1 MSRFNKLALI
11 GLCSVSLSGLSLNA
25 VAGGGHGSPNS
36 PTGFNSWDIDANGEA
51 DALTDG
57 LLMLRYSFGLRDESL
72 TADAISP
79 NSPMAASEVETR
91 VAMLS
96 AITDI
101 DGNAEVD
108 ALTDG
113 LLLLRYLFG
122 LRNDSLISDVIGS
135 GASRTSSVDI
145 TGYLDSHMPGQAP
158 VDSDNDGVSDA
169 DDAFPND
176 ASETVDTDNDGVGDN
191 ADAFP
196 NDASET
202 VDTDNDGVGDNAD
215 AFPID
220 PNETED
226 LNNNGIGDNADA
238 NTITVPLSDYCSEPL
253 FHLGG
258 SDSQSQVNLTI
269 ENVGNNT
276 VQVSIVSAD
285 SSAVDALIIE
295 GGSGAS
301 MVDDTGVSSG
311 TYAKLLS
318 WSNTMPET
326 TTLTILWSK
335 TSSGGNWIKRDIPV
349 ETAAT
354 CSGTSAGTG
363 NNNGSGS
370 NGNNSGGTDT
380 GTGND
385 DVIYQ
390 PSPVIIDEVNVSY
403 IALSGGDEQP
413 MLVGGAGSS
422 QPGYA
427 LYVLDSDTVNGTTSN
442 CNGGCATNWPPL
454 LVTDDMP
461 SGVLG
466 LDSITRDDSSEQVTY
481 QGRPLYFYV
490 NDTAIGQFNGDNAP
504 GWHSVVYQEVG
515 DVQMLYG
522 ANTAL
527 EPATSF
533 ETAEGV
539 IVTRLADRGRDRHAK
554 DSGVQDHYDHY
565 LAHYWQYRTM
575 RIQLEDYVPTGQ
587 SLIKVTWITE
597 SALGAKEFRV
607 WYSGQNTTGQFW
619 FNPQPVGAQ
628 ANPNEPGVAYHD
640 SGEWDNNFEYVGPGD
655 QHKYTL
661 NIVTRWQLG
670 GQIQEPLQLGMDME
684 FEASMFLLNPPAG
697 SRLNYY
703 GTSFVYKIGEQGIR
717 PFEWSPGQQDGT
729 PIPQRGLSGGGTTLG
744 YNYTNEPAGRYM
756 QMATNMAPGNAE
768 SFVLGRR
775 VHHTSFLTGVH
786 GERHDNPVWT
796 EHQNKSG
803 THYINESC
811 AGCHVRNGRALVAD
825 VGGSLD
831 KWVFKVGDANG
842 NPMSSIG
849 SVLQPEKV
857 GNATSEGSVTLGPW
871 TNISQGEFAGLRS
884 PNYQFTN
891 VSPPQFSARIAPSL
905 VGMGLLEAVDEAS
918 ILSWIDESD
927 DNADGISGRAS
938 MVADP
943 ETGETR
949 LGRFGYKA
957 ATFSVKHQVAS
968 AFNTDMGVMT
978 SMIPNPDCGSQ
989 QSSCGNSGSEIA
1001 DEHVNN
1007 LVKYVSLLGVGAR
1020 RDYGNQTGETIFED
1034 IGCAG
1039 CHRPSMVTS
1048 NSHPLAEL
1056 RGQTI
1061 YPYTDLLLHDMGEGL
1076 ADTLAEGDA
1085 SGAEWRTAPLWG
1097 LGLTENVML
1106 GDAKGND
1113 LVSEARDYPAD
1124 LNRIGYLHDG
1134 RARTIDEAI
1143 RWHGG
1148 EAQASKVAY
1157 EGLSDTQRNAVLDF
1171 LESL

>member
-1 MSRFNKLALI
+1 
-11 GLCSVSLSGLSLNA
+11 
-25 VAGGGHGSPNS
+25 
-36 PTGFNSWDIDANGEA
+36 
-51 DALTDG
+51 
-57 LLMLRYSFGLRDESL
+57 
-72 TADAISP
+72 
-79 NSPMAASEVETR
+79 
-91 VAMLS
+91 
-96 AITDI
+96 
-101 DGNAEVD
+101 
-108 ALTDG
+108 
-113 LLLLRYLFG
+113 
-122 LRNDSLISDVIGS
+122 
-135 GASRTSSVDI
+135 
-145 TGYLDSHMPGQAP
+145 MPGQAP

-176 ASETVDTDNDGVGDN
+176 ASETLDSDNDGVGDNSDAFPNDAGETADADNDGVGDN

-196 NDASET
+196 N
-202 VDTDNDGVGDNAD
+202 
-215 AFPID
+215 D

-238 NTITVPLSDYCSEPL
+238 NASTAPLSDYCASPL
-253 FHLGG
+253 FHLGIDG
-258 SDSQSQVNLTI
+258 ETQSKVNLTI

-276 VQVSIVSAD
+276 VRLSIVSAD
-285 SSAVDALIIE
+285 SSAVDVLIVE

-301 MVDDTGVSSG
+301 IVDDTSAGG
-311 TYAKLLS
+311 GAYAKLLS
-318 WSNTMPET
+318 WSNAMPDNAT
-326 TTLTILWSK
+326 VTILWSK
-335 TSSGGNWIKRDIPV
+335 TSSGGNWIQRDISL

-354 CSGTSAGTG
+354 CSGTAAETG
-363 NNNGSGS
+363 NNNSGNTGGTSTGNGDTSGS
-370 NGNNSGGTDT
+370 
-380 GTGND
+380 
-385 DVIYQ
+385 YQ
-390 PSPVIIDEVNVSY
+390 SPPVIIDEVNVSY
-403 IALSGGDEQP
+403 VALSGDDQQP
-413 MLVGGAGSS
+413 MLVGGAGSP

-427 LYVLDSDTVNGTTSN
+427 LYVFDSDAVNGTTSN
-442 CNGGCATNWPPL
+442 CYGGCADAWPPL

-461 SGVLG
+461 SGVTGLG
-466 LDSITRDDSSEQVTY
+466 SITRDDNSEQVTY

-490 NDTAIGQFNGDNAP
+490 GDNVVGQFNGDNAP

-515 DVQMLYG
+515 DLQMLYG
-522 ANTAL
+522 ANTEL
-527 EPATSF
+527 EPSTSF
-533 ETAEGV
+533 VTNDGV
-539 IVTRLADRGRDRHAK
+539 IVTRFADRGRDRHAK
-554 DSGVQDHYDHY
+554 EPKPNFNYDHY

-575 RIQLEDYVPTGQ
+575 RVQFEDYVPVGQ
-587 SLIKVTWITE
+587 SLLKATWITE
-597 SALGAKEFRV
+597 SALSAREFRA
-607 WYSGQNTTGQFW
+607 WYAGETTEGQFHL
-619 FNPQPVGAQ
+619 NNTNAV
-628 ANPNEPGVAYHD
+628 YHG
-640 SGEWDNNFEYVGPGD
+640 SGEWNNNFERVGDGD
-655 QHKYTL
+655 QHKYTV
-661 NIVTRWQLG
+661 NITAKHLG
-670 GQIQEPLQLGMDME
+670 ASQTEVLQAGMNME
-684 FEASMFLLNPPAG
+684 FEISMFLAAPPAG
-697 SRLNYY
+697 ARKNYY
-703 GTSFVYKIGEQGIR
+703 ATSFVYKIGEPGLH
-717 PFEWSPGQQDGT
+717 PFKWDVGQKDGT
-729 PIPQRGLSGGGTTLG
+729 PIAQGGRSGGGTTLG
-744 YNYTNEPAGRYM
+744 YNYTAEPAGRFM
-756 QMATNMAPGNAE
+756 QMATNMAPGNAN

-775 VHHTSFLTGVH
+775 VHHTSFLSGIH

-796 EHQNKSG
+796 EHQYKSG

-831 KWVFKVGDANG
+831 KWVFKVGDASG

-849 SVLQPEKV
+849 SVLQPAKV
-857 GNATSEGSVTLGPW
+857 GNVTSEGSVTLGPW

-905 VGMGLLEAVDEAS
+905 VGMGLLEAVDEAT
-918 ILSWIDESD
+918 ILSWVDESD
-927 DNADGISGRAS
+927 ENADGISGRAS

-989 QSSCGNSGSEIA
+989 QASCGNSGSEIA

-1076 ADTLAEGDA
+1076 ADNLAEGDA

-1097 LGLTENVML
+1097 LGLAKNVML
-1106 GDAKGND
+1106 GDAKAND
-1113 LVSEARDYPAD
+1113 LVTTRTRDYPAD
-1124 LNRIGYLHDG
+1124 LDRIGYLHDG

-1157 EGLSDTQRNAVLDF
+1157 EALNDSQRNAVLVF